1 MSGTSSSSEEDIVA
15 VVVGAASVP
24 TDTCDE
30 GFFVVVLNV
39 LSCSTF
45 VELLRLVSKMK
56 DGVDVRLGLRVLL
69 AGALE
74 GA

>member
-30 GFFVVVLNV
+30 RFFVVVLNV
-39 LSCSTF
+39 ESS
-45 VELLRLVSKMK
+45 
-56 DGVDVRLGLRVLL
+56 
-69 AGALE
+69 
-74 GA
+74 